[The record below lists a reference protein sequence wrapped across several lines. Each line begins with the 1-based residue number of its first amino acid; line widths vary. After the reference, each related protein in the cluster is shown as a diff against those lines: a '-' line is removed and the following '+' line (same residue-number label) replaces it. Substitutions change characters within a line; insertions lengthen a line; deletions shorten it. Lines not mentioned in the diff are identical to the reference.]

1 MKVYLD
7 NAATTKIDPVVL
19 EEMMPYFTE
28 FFGNP
33 SSIHAF
39 GRKPKSAI
47 EKARK
52 AVAKYLNAST
62 SEIFFT
68 SGGTES
74 NNMIIKRSITDL
86 GVQRIITSPAEHH
99 CVLHSTEAVE
109 KLGIHVDYVKLDNKG
124 NVDYNHL
131 EELLANDS
139 RKTLVTIMHANN
151 EIGSMT
157 DMEKIAELCA
167 KYNAYYHSDTVQTIG
182 YFPFDVQKTKVHFLS
197 GASHKF
203 HGPKGCGF
211 IYISSGAMVKPYLD
225 GGAQERNMRAGTENI
240 YGIVGLGRALELA
253 AENMQANREHIE
265 ALKKHMISR
274 LQEEIP
280 GVKFNGDVENGH
292 YRVLNVALP
301 PNGKSDLMLF
311 NLDIAGIAASAG
323 SACSSGSDIG
333 SHVLKSINAD
343 PACSNIRFSFSRF
356 NTMDEIDY
364 AVDKLKEIMEIKV
377 EEKVG

>member
-39 GRKPKSAI
+39 GRKPKAAI

-157 DMEKIAELCA
+157 DMETIAELCA

-211 IYISSGAMVKPYLD
+211 IYINSAAMVKPYLD

-280 GVKFNGDVENGH
+280 GVKFNGDTENGH

-301 PNGKSDLMLF
+301 PKGKSDLMLF